1 MYVCSLLALVL
12 LSTTVYSDL
21 NNEDKEMILIDQE
34 DLPALTR
41 VERQVEEGSG
51 MWDDVTGTDYGV
63 DDEDHVNEFGSTN
76 IVSSRVVPVASSPIF
91 SYPVS
96 PSTGYSTPTT
106 SRSPA
111 HSSTPEGPARPPR
124 LSSYYPDLKGEGS
137 GDGDFISTSRD
148 FNESDLIA
156 PTRTQYS
163 APTSSLTPAIPP
175 EQTPATNHEP
185 FINSRL
191 DKVPLTAGKSSRI
204 IIPANTFQ
212 DLEDGDTRDLRLR
225 IVDRDTG
232 VPIND
237 LGWAHFKTEN
247 QEIISLPLEDNIGVY
262 NFRVV
267 ATDSG
272 GESQHDTLVIAV
284 RQLAISRTFHHEF
297 QANFAMISKGQW
309 QHSIDWKFELLD
321 NIVDFFGDS
330 DPGKITVLEMAETT
344 PGHVRFRWTND
355 SLPRQSCPKEEV
367 TNLYHKMS
375 RDERPTPEFKS
386 AVRNHFRVKDI
397 NLEFKGLCS
406 IRKGQDTSV
415 TIPRMGGNYP
425 QAGYDN
431 SMPQIRNPVDKL
443 NVTAGEL
450 LQYQVPPD
458 MCWDKEN
465 GGTRDLNLQLLTLT
479 RLEVDS
485 DNWLQFDTKNQEFV
499 GVPLENDVGREEYQ
513 LVCSDSEGYSAID
526 GIEVSTLSRPF
537 FEKFNVLFVFVFND
551 TLDDGPRLARSRVK
565 IMKKIAKIFRDP
577 DTSHIVLS
585 KVDPVSYEVAWYNKS
600 LSSRDCPVEEIME
613 TKNFLLHRD
622 VTVRQR
628 VVQAF
633 EPQFHLADIKMLM
646 LGSCLEVASPPNPAT
661 TGDPIHDLLPP
672 QEYILAFVVPALII
686 VGMLLLAIIIACIL
700 HRKRKAGKLDMF
712 KTEALPP
719 RIPVIMQDELC
730 EDNFNMSKQPI
741 ILREEPEGFNSYGKP
756 PQYYGSGRMDE
767 EYSECESLV
776 NGNGGMNGNGMNGM
790 HGMQGMQ
797 GMQMQMHSGTLPSH
811 HTPYARPPP
820 VALEFSDSLSR
831 SRHRPAPQYR
841 KQHFNP

>member
-1 MYVCSLLALVL
+1 MFFLSILVFCL
-12 LSTTVYSDL
+12 LSTAAISSDL
-21 NNEDKEMILIDQE
+21 SQEDKDMILIDQE
-34 DLPALTR
+34 EFPVLTR

-51 MWDDVTGTDYGV
+51 MWDDVTGHDYGV

-96 PSTGYSTPTT
+96 PSTGFFTPTT
-106 SRSPA
+106 SRSLP

-124 LSSYYPDLKGEGS
+124 LSSYYPDITGEGS
-137 GDGDFISTSRD
+137 GGGNFISTVRD

-156 PTRTQYS
+156 PTKTQYS

-175 EQTPATNHEP
+175 DQTPATNHEP

-297 QANFAMISKGQW
+297 QANFAMISKSQW
-309 QHSIDWKFELLD
+309 QHSIDWKFELLE
-321 NIVDFFGDS
+321 NIVSYFGDS

-344 PGHVRFRWTND
+344 PGHIRFRWTND

-367 TNLYHKMS
+367 TRLFHKMS
-375 RDERPTPEFKS
+375 RDERPSPEFKT

-397 NLEFKGLCS
+397 NLKFKGLCS
-406 IRKGQDTSV
+406 VRKGQDTSV
-415 TIPRMGGNYP
+415 TIPRMSGGNFHHT
-425 QAGYDN
+425 GYDN

-450 LQYQVPPD
+450 LQYQVPHD

-565 IMKKIAKIFRDP
+565 LMKKIAKIFRDP

-613 TKNFLLHRD
+613 TKNFLLHKD
-622 VTVRQR
+622 VTVRHR

-661 TGDPIHDLLPP
+661 TVDPIHDLLPP

-776 NGNGGMNGNGMNGM
+776 NGNNGMNGNGM
-790 HGMQGMQ
+790 HGMGMP
-797 GMQMQMHSGTLPSH
+797 MHSGTLPSH

>member
-1 MYVCSLLALVL
+1 MCNRCLLVVCL
-12 LSTTVYSDL
+12 LSTAVLSSDL
-21 NNEDKEMILIDQE
+21 NHEDKDMILIDQD
-34 DLPALTR
+34 DLTEVTR
-41 VERQVEEGSG
+41 VERGIDEGSG
-51 MWDDVTGTDYGV
+51 MWDDVNGNDYGV

-96 PSTGYSTPTT
+96 PSTGHFTPTT
-106 SRSPA
+106 SRSSA

-137 GDGDFISTSRD
+137 GAGDFISTVRD
-148 FNESDLIA
+148 FNDSDLIA

-163 APTSSLTPAIPP
+163 GPTSSLTPAIPP
-175 EQTPATNHEP
+175 DQTPATNHEP

-247 QEIISLPLEDNIGVY
+247 QEIISLPLEENIGVY

-297 QANFAMISKGQW
+297 QANFAIISKSQW
-309 QHSIDWKFELLD
+309 QHSIDWKFELLE

-330 DPGKITVLEMAETT
+330 DPGKITVLEMSETT

-367 TNLYHKMS
+367 TKLYRKMS
-375 RDERPTPEFKS
+375 RDDRPSPELKS
-386 AVRNHFRVKDI
+386 AVRKHFRVKDV

-406 IRKGQDTSV
+406 VRKGQDTSV
-415 TIPRMGGNYP
+415 TVPRMGGGSFHHT
-425 QAGYDN
+425 GYDN

-450 LQYQVPPD
+450 LQYQVPHD

-565 IMKKIAKIFRDP
+565 LMKKIAKIFRDS

-646 LGSCLEVASPPNPAT
+646 LGSCLEIASPPNPAT

-686 VGMLLLAIIIACIL
+686 VGMLLLAIVIACIL

-776 NGNGGMNGNGMNGM
+776 NGNGGMNGNGM
-790 HGMQGMQ
+790 HGMGMP
-797 GMQMQMHSGTLPSH
+797 MHSGTLPSH

-841 KQHFNP
+841 KHHFNP

>member
-1 MYVCSLLALVL
+1 MSAPVLLALIL
-12 LSTTVYSDL
+12 CSL
-21 NNEDKEMILIDQE
+21 NAFAEEKDTILIDQ
-34 DLPALTR
+34 DDHTTLKKR
-41 VERQVEEGSG
+41 VERQVEGSG
-51 MWDDVTGTDYGV
+51 LWDDVTGADYGV
-63 DDEDHVNEFGSTN
+63 DDEDHIQESEYGSTN
-76 IVSSRVVPVASSPIF
+76 IVSSRVVPVASSPVF

-96 PSTGYSTPTT
+96 PSTAGYNTPTT
-106 SRSPA
+106 RLVSLSA
-111 HSSTPEGPARPPR
+111 TPEVPARPPR

-137 GDGDFISTSRD
+137 GDGDFISTIRE
-148 FNESDLIA
+148 FNDSDLIA

-163 APTSSLTPAIPP
+163 GPTSSLTPAIPP
-175 EQTPATNHEP
+175 DQTPATNHEP
-185 FINSRL
+185 FINSQL
-191 DKVPLTAGKSSRI
+191 DKVALTAGKSSRI

-237 LGWAHFKTEN
+237 LGWAHFKTDS
-247 QEIISLPLEDNIGVY
+247 QEILSLPLEENIGVY

-272 GESQHDTLVIAV
+272 GETKHDTLVIAI
-284 RQLAISRTFHHEF
+284 RQLASSRTFHHEF
-297 QANFAMISKGQW
+297 QATFGMMNRDRWKHPIE
-309 QHSIDWKFELLD
+309 WKFELLE
-321 NIVDFFGDS
+321 NIVDFFGDA
-330 DPGKITVLEMAETT
+330 DPGKITVLEMSETT
-344 PGHVRFRWTND
+344 PGQIRFRWTND

-367 TNLYHKMS
+367 MNLYRKMS
-375 RDERPTPEFKS
+375 RDERPSSAFKS
-386 AVRNHFRVKDI
+386 SLRNHFRVKDVK
-397 NLEFKGLCS
+397 LEWKEVCS
-406 IRKGQDTSV
+406 VRKGQDTGV
-415 TIPRMGGNYP
+415 TIPRLGGHYP

-450 LQYQVPPD
+450 LQYQVPSD

-485 DNWLQFDTKNQEFV
+485 DNWLQFDTKNQEFI

-565 IMKKIAKIFRDP
+565 LMKKIAKIFRDS

-585 KVDPVSYEVAWYNKS
+585 KVDPITYEVAWYNKS
-600 LSSRDCPVEEIME
+600 LSSRDCPEKEIRKI
-613 TKNFLLHRD
+613 KNFLLLND

-628 VVQAF
+628 VIQAF

-646 LGSCLEVASPPNPAT
+646 LGSCLSIETPLNPT
-661 TGDPIHDLLPP
+661 TTSDTIYDSLPP
-672 QEYILAFVVPALII
+672 REYILAYVVPGLII
-686 VGMLLLAIIIACIL
+686 IGMLLLSTIIAYFL
-700 HRKRKAGKLDMF
+700 HRRRKAGKLDMF

-741 ILREEPEGFNSYGKP
+741 ILREEPEGYNSFGKP
-756 PQYYGSGRMDE
+756 PQYFGSGRMDE

-776 NGNGGMNGNGMNGM
+776 NGSGGLNGNGIP
-790 HGMQGMQ
+790 
-797 GMQMQMHSGTLPSH
+797 MHSNTLPSH